1 MISPVSPRGDSVELD
16 STLAQDAA
24 GAPLAL
30 ELGVSGDIPGPSEP
44 VALSQWQLFIR
55 RFRRHKFA
63 IFSLFVLIVLFVL
76 SFSASWI
83 APFPKGQTD
92 LLARNLSPSSDH
104 WLGTDEGGRDILTDV
119 LYGGQISLRIGIS
132 VALVSTLL
140 GTTFGALAGLYGKWV
155 DQILMR
161 LTDLFLLVPLIAVLA
176 VALERFGK
184 KPNTVVLVLAGLFWM
199 QIARVVRGLTLSLRE
214 KEFVEGARAAGASGP
229 RIILRHILPNC
240 IGPIMVNLTLQIAVA
255 IIAESTLSFLGF
267 GVQRPDISWG
277 TMLNDN
283 RGNYENHIHTLLAPG
298 LAILL
303 TVLCVNA
310 LGDGLRDAFDPHA
323 KH

>member
-1 MISPVSPRGDSVELD
+1 MISPVSPRGDSVALD
-16 STLAQDAA
+16 STVAQDQG

-30 ELGVSGDIPGPSEP
+30 ELGTEGLPPGPGDP
-44 VALSQWQLFIR
+44 VALSQRQLFFR
-55 RFRRHKFA
+55 RFKRHKLA
-63 IFSLFVLIVLFVL
+63 IASLVVLIVLFVL
-76 SFSASWI
+76 CFSADLI
-83 APFPKGQTD
+83 ADYPKGQTD
-92 LLARNLSPSSDH
+92 LLARNESPSAEH
-104 WLGTDEGGRDILTDV
+104 WFGTDEGGKDVFTDI
-119 LYGGQISLRIGIS
+119 LYGGQISLRIGIG
-132 VALVSTLL
+132 VALVATFL
-140 GTTFGALAGLYGKWV
+140 GTTVGAVAGLYGKWI
-155 DQILMR
+155 DQLLMR
-161 LTDLFLLVPLIAVLA
+161 TTDLFLLLPAVAVLA
-176 VALERFGK
+176 VSLERFGK
-184 KPNTVVLVLAGLFWM
+184 RPNTVVLVLAGLFWM
-199 QIARVVRGLTLSLRE
+199 QIARVVRGLTLSLKE

-229 RIILRHILPNC
+229 RIVLRHILPNC

-283 RGNYENHIHTLLAPG
+283 RDNFDETIHTLLFPG
-298 LAILL
+298 FAILI